1 MKKINPES
9 VLESFESEIDTL
21 VGFLQRVSNAL
32 RGTPSE
38 KADLSRLSESVFISA
53 AVAFEGFFSD
63 LFLAYV
69 NKDSRPFLTSK
80 ENEITKAIK
89 EQFGDWYSSK
99 YKIGIVKHLNIKELY
114 PLLDPKGWNITF
126 QNCRGMVS
134 RAKKLLDPQYTAK
147 YRMLS
152 AKERKF
158 CDAVKFIR
166 NHLAHKSDASLSA
179 MNESLFSLECS
190 IPGLGR
196 AGNKTTDVGVFLK
209 TKIDGESRLSV
220 YLEQMVLIARL
231 VVR

>member
-9 VLESFESEIDTL
+9 VLESFESDIDTL

-32 RGTPSE
+32 KGTNKE
-38 KADLSRLSESVFISA
+38 KADLSRLAENVFMSA

-69 NKDSRPFLTSK
+69 NKDSRPFLTAK
-80 ENEITKAIK
+80 ETEIAKIIK

-99 YKIGIVKHLNIKELY
+99 YKIGVVKHISIKELY

-126 QNCRGMVS
+126 KNCRSMVS
-134 RAKKLLDPQYTAK
+134 RAKKLHDPLYSAK
-147 YRMLS
+147 YRTLTS
-152 AKERKF
+152 KERKF

-166 NHLAHKSDASLSA
+166 NHLAHKSDASFEA
-179 MNESLFSLECS
+179 MNSSLFSLERS
-190 IPGLGR
+190 MPGLGR
-196 AGNKTTDVGVFLK
+196 SGNKASDVGAFLK
-209 TKIDGESRLSV
+209 TKTGGDSRLSV